1 VANIFP
7 ARATL
12 LGLGLAAATVML
24 DQATKWWVVNVLMQP
39 PRSIEVTSF
48 FDLVMVWNRGIS
60 FGMFNDSGAI
70 IRWALPIL
78 AILIS
83 VALLVWLWRVRDHLT
98 AIALG
103 LIIGGAI
110 GNLTDRL
117 IYDGAVAD
125 FLSFHAGG
133 YAWPA
138 FNIADAAI
146 TVGAITM
153 VADSLFSNSERNKN
167 QSSMDSQ

>member
-1 VANIFP
+1 M
-7 ARATL
+7 
-12 LGLGLAAATVML
+12 LGLSLAAATIVL

-48 FDLVMVWNRGIS
+48 FDMVMVWNRGVS
-60 FGMFNDSGAI
+60 FGLFNDSGAI
-70 IRWALPIL
+70 TRWALPAL

-83 VALLVWLWRVRDHLT
+83 GTLLVWLWRVSDRLI

-110 GNLTDRL
+110 GNLIDRL
-117 IYDGAVAD
+117 GYNGAVAD

-138 FNIADAAI
+138 FNIADSAI
-146 TVGAITM
+146 SVGAIVM
-153 VADSLFSNSERNKN
+153 VADSLFGNAERHKN